1 MIPITFLPTLNACL
15 NATSGILLFTG
26 FVFIRRREIARHRA
40 CMLAASCVSVVFLI
54 SYITYHSLAGS
65 TAFEGSGWTR
75 PVYFAILISHAILA
89 AATVPLAIITL
100 RRGLR
105 NDVAQHR
112 RIARW
117 TFPIWIYVSITGV
130 IVYLMLYHM

>member
-1 MIPITFLPTLNACL
+1 VIPLSFLPTLNACL
-15 NATSGILLFTG
+15 NATSGILLLTG
-26 FVFIRRREIARHRA
+26 YVFIRRREIARHRA
-40 CMLAASCVSVVFLI
+40 CMIAAACVSVVFLV
-54 SYITYHSLAGS
+54 SYITYHAQAGS
-65 TAFEGSGWTR
+65 TPYEGTGWTR

-89 AATVPLAIITL
+89 AATVPLAIVTL

-105 NDVAQHR
+105 NAVESHR

-117 TFPIWIYVSITGV
+117 TFPIWIYVSATGV

>member
-1 MIPITFLPTLNACL
+1 MIPIAFLPTLNACL
-15 NATSGILLFTG
+15 NATSGIFLLAG
-26 FVFIRRREIARHRA
+26 YVFIRRRQIARHRA
-40 CMLAASCVSVVFLI
+40 CMLAAASVSVLFLV
-54 SYITYHSLAGS
+54 SYVTYHAQAGS
-65 TAFEGSGWTR
+65 TPYEGGGWTR

-89 AATVPLAIITL
+89 AATVPLAIVTL

-105 NDVAQHR
+105 NAVESHR

-117 TFPIWIYVSITGV
+117 TFPIWMYVSVTGV